1 MLNYIMKLVETYEQ
15 VLSIILIQIER
26 GTGINRFFFFIDP
39 QVTSYKIIDNL
50 LKISLQITRL
60 SI

>member
-26 GTGINRFFFFIDP
+26 GTGINRFFFFID
-39 QVTSYKIIDNL
+39 L
-50 LKISLQITRL
+50 
-60 SI
+60 